1 MEKSIRTIAAKT
13 PMSNK
18 EKGMENTQKTGAI
31 PLTILTGF
39 LGAGKTTLLNRIL
52 AGDHGLRVAVM
63 VNDFGAVNID
73 AGLVVGI
80 DEKVIS
86 LANGCICCEVND
98 DLVEAVFEIMD
109 RQEAPEYIIIEAS
122 GIANPTAIGLTFTLP
137 QFRDRIRLD
146 SVTAVVD
153 AEQVFHHP
161 ELQTLKLEQIAFSD
175 MVILNKVDLVDPA
188 ELIKIKRWVAH
199 HVRKIRYVEASYC
212 QVPLEIL
219 LSAGR
224 FDPAQFRHGDK
235 GGSHQHGPGFDS
247 WCYVTDQPLDLK
259 QLRKTIEALPE
270 TIYRIKGFLQTSK
283 KPERRLLL
291 QAVGRRIDFSWF
303 GHWQENE
310 IPRSQ
315 IVLIGKPDSIDSQVL
330 QRSFETCQLEPVSAV

>member
-1 MEKSIRTIAAKT
+1 
-13 PMSNK
+13 
-18 EKGMENTQKTGAI
+18 MENKQKEAVI

-80 DEKVIS
+80 EEKVIS

-98 DLVEAVFEIMD
+98 DLVAAVYEIMD
-109 RQEAPEYIIIEAS
+109 RAEAPEYIIIEAS

-137 QFRDRIRLD
+137 QFRNRIRLD
-146 SVTAVVD
+146 SVTSVVD

-175 MVILNKVDLVDPA
+175 MVILNKIDLVDEA
-188 ELIKIKRWVAH
+188 ELVKIKRWVAR

-224 FDPAQFRHGDK
+224 FDPAQLTRRDK
-235 GGSHQHGPGFDS
+235 AGSHQHGPGFDK
-247 WCYVTDQPLDLK
+247 WCYFTEVPLDLK
-259 QLRKTIEALPE
+259 QLKKTINALPE
-270 TIYRIKGFLQTSK
+270 TVYRIKGFLQTSK
-283 KPERRLLL
+283 TPDRRVLL

-303 GHWQENE
+303 GQWQENE
-310 IPRSQ
+310 TPRSQ
-315 IVLIGKPDSIDSQVL
+315 IVLIGKPGSIDSQAL
-330 QRSFETCQLEPVSAV
+330 QRRFDTCQLEPVSAV